1 MNESPRPLHV
11 FARLPWVEVDFAPH
25 PLAGKGHNMVN
36 FARRPSRG
44 NRSRVDPA
52 GRSTSWLP
60 SAVRPHP
67 VDKWV
72 FPATFSPVSSQML

>member
-52 GRSTSWLP
+52 GRSTS
-60 SAVRPHP
+60 
-67 VDKWV
+67 
-72 FPATFSPVSSQML
+72 